1 MKTAAPV
8 SKKTTKIVKIVIST
22 VLSAVILFIAVT
34 AVWLLIDKYIIRYP
48 VPRLFGYS
56 FLCVESGSMQDE
68 IMVNDLIVITKT
80 KDYEIN
86 DIITYLR
93 DDETVPT
100 THRIVGKTSDGKYIT
115 KGDANNT
122 NDRFPVSE
130 DEILGEVIK
139 IKEGAGSTLI
149 WVRTRGWIYLMGFA
163 ILVAIASFLFDTG
176 NDESSDEHNKE
187 TVKGDKE

>member
-1 MKTAAPV
+1 ML
-8 SKKTTKIVKIVIST
+8 KTTKIVKIVIST
-22 VLSAVILFIAVT
+22 ALSAVILFIAVT

-100 THRIVGKTSDGKYIT
+100 THRIVGKTSDGKYYI
-115 KGDANNT
+115 
-122 NDRFPVSE
+122 
-130 DEILGEVIK
+130 
-139 IKEGAGSTLI
+139 
-149 WVRTRGWIYLMGFA
+149 
-163 ILVAIASFLFDTG
+163 
-176 NDESSDEHNKE
+176 
-187 TVKGDKE
+187 

>member
-22 VLSAVILFIAVT
+22 ALSAVILFIAVT

-115 KGDANNT
+115 KGDANNI

-149 WVRTRGWIYLMGFA
+149 WVRNRGWIYLTGFA